1 MRAKYNNLYLHS
13 AMRQIALILYSPRKD
28 REQELVEMLQNN
40 IPVMRKLGLI
50 TDREQILARTKDGSI
65 IQLFEWKSEE
75 SQDQAMAH
83 PVVQEM
89 WLKVGN
95 ISEFQKP
102 AAVAEFNEVFSMF
115 ETIY

>member
-1 MRAKYNNLYLHS
+1 MRH
-13 AMRQIALILYSPRKD
+13 IALILYSPRKG
-28 REQELVEMLQNN
+28 REQELVDMLQNN
-40 IPVMRKLGLI
+40 IPVMRKLGLV
-50 TDREQILARTKDGSI
+50 TDREQIIARSKDGSI
-65 IQLFEWKSEE
+65 LQVFEWKRDD

-83 PVVQEM
+83 PVCQDM

-102 AAVAEFNEVFSMF
+102 VAVAEFNEVFSMF

>member
-1 MRAKYNNLYLHS
+1 MRH
-13 AMRQIALILYSPRKD
+13 IALILYSPRKD

-40 IPVMRKLGLI
+40 IPVMRKLGLV
-50 TDREQILARTKDGSI
+50 TDREQIIARTKDGSI
-65 IQLFEWKSEE
+65 LQVFEWKSED

-83 PVVQEM
+83 PVCQEM

-102 AAVAEFNEVFSMF
+102 AVLAEFNEVFSMF
-115 ETIY
+115 ETLY